1 MKAYKQYEKER
12 RPLDRLSDEDRF
24 MLQVC
29 TKKLYTVMSTKRS
42 WNLSMYDPGLYIWDG
57 QHIIFLLIF
66 TLSLPFQLSKIERLS
81 QKLHIMSFIGNF
93 NENVHHLAPVS
104 HPKDKLQSTST
115 FVIFCFIVIN
125 RCLFPV
131 MMQQNMFCHFV
142 NLLTSYS
149 CQMILNFFYYW

>member
-1 MKAYKQYEKER
+1 
-12 RPLDRLSDEDRF
+12 
-24 MLQVC
+24 
-29 TKKLYTVMSTKRS
+29 MSTKRS

-57 QHIIFLLIF
+57 QYIIFLLIF

-131 MMQQNMFCHFV
+131 MMQQTGLSFCELAYIIFLS
-142 NLLTSYS
+142 NDTEFFLLIV
-149 CQMILNFFYYW
+149 MLLKNIKM

>member
-57 QHIIFLLIF
+57 QYIIFLLILTMF
-66 TLSLPFQLSKIERLS
+66 LPFQLSKIERLS

-104 HPKDKLQSTST
+104 HPKDKLQNTST

>member
-57 QHIIFLLIF
+57 QYIIFLLIL

-104 HPKDKLQSTST
+104 HPKDKIQSTST

>member
-29 TKKLYTVMSTKRS
+29 TKKLYTVMSTNRS

-57 QHIIFLLIF
+57 QYIIFLLILTMF
-66 TLSLPFQLSKIERLS
+66 LPFQLSKIERLS

-104 HPKDKLQSTST
+104 HPKDKIQSTST

>member
-57 QHIIFLLIF
+57 QYIIFLLILTMF
-66 TLSLPFQLSKIERLS
+66 LPFQLSKIERLS

-104 HPKDKLQSTST
+104 HPKDKIQSTST

-131 MMQQNMFCHFV
+131 MMQQNMCHFV

>member
-57 QHIIFLLIF
+57 QYIIFLLILTMF
-66 TLSLPFQLSKIERLS
+66 LPFQLSKIERLS

-104 HPKDKLQSTST
+104 HPKDKIQSTST

>member
-57 QHIIFLLIF
+57 QYIIFVLIF

-104 HPKDKLQSTST
+104 HPKDKIQSTST

>member
-57 QHIIFLLIF
+57 QYIIFLLIL

-104 HPKDKLQSTST
+104 HPKDKLQSTRH
-115 FVIFCFIVIN
+115 FLLYCYKQVFIS
-125 RCLFPV
+125 CDDAT
-131 MMQQNMFCHFV
+131 NMFCHFV

>member
-1 MKAYKQYEKER
+1 
-12 RPLDRLSDEDRF
+12 
-24 MLQVC
+24 
-29 TKKLYTVMSTKRS
+29 MSTKRS

-57 QHIIFLLIF
+57 QYIIFLLIF

-131 MMQQNMFCHFV
+131 MMQQTCLSFCELAYIIFLS
-142 NLLTSYS
+142 NDTEFFLLIV
-149 CQMILNFFYYW
+149 MLLKNIKM

>member
-57 QHIIFLLIF
+57 QYIIFVLIF

-104 HPKDKLQSTST
+104 HPKDKIQSTST

-149 CQMILNFFYYW
+149 CQMMLNFFYYW

>member
-57 QHIIFLLIF
+57 QYIIFLLIL

-104 HPKDKLQSTST
+104 HPKDKIQSTST

-149 CQMILNFFYYW
+149 CQMILNFFYW

>member
-42 WNLSMYDPGLYIWDG
+42 SNLSMYDPGLYIWDG
-57 QHIIFLLIF
+57 QYIIFLLIF
-66 TLSLPFQLSKIERLS
+66 TMFLPFQLSKIERLS

-104 HPKDKLQSTST
+104 HPKDKIQSTST

>member
-1 MKAYKQYEKER
+1 
-12 RPLDRLSDEDRF
+12 
-24 MLQVC
+24 
-29 TKKLYTVMSTKRS
+29 MSTKRS

-57 QHIIFLLIF
+57 QYIIFLLIF

-131 MMQQNMFCHFV
+131 MMQQTCFV
-142 NLLTSYS
+142 
-149 CQMILNFFYYW
+149 ILWTCLHHIPVKWYWIFFIIDSHAFKKYKNVILYFLHKKFQQSLNGDADKF

>member
-57 QHIIFLLIF
+57 QYIIFLLIL

-104 HPKDKLQSTST
+104 HPKDKIQSTST

-125 RCLFPV
+125 SCLFPV
-131 MMQQNMFCHFV
+131 MVQQNMFCHFV